1 MKTIYQK
8 LATAGM
14 TLTLVALAGCQ
25 VPPPQTN
32 TSATMD
38 DARMTAE
45 VKAAIM
51 NDAIYKV
58 NQIRVETFNG
68 VVQLSGTVGTRMEA
82 VHVEEMTK
90 TIMGVKEIRN
100 NLDVR

>member
-1 MKTIYQK
+1 
-8 LATAGM
+8 M
-14 TLTLVALAGCQ
+14 TVTLVALAGCQ
-25 VPPPQTN
+25 VPPPQAS
-32 TSATMD
+32 TSTAMA
-38 DARMTAE
+38 DAQITAE
-45 VKAAIM
+45 IKAAIM

-82 VHVEEMTK
+82 MHVEEMTK
-90 TIMGVKEIRN
+90 TVKGVTEIRD